1 MYLTPPGS
9 NVTIDDMRIAVDI
22 VGIETINKLLELG
35 VIQNLPPDPGG
46 VAGVVGELDR
56 VDGVHLGTEV

>member
-1 MYLTPPGS
+1 
-9 NVTIDDMRIAVDI
+9 MRITIDI

-56 VDGVHLGTEV
+56 INRVNLEERLGKFKYF